1 LDLLIVFLIEL
12 YFFFQAIAMA
22 KPACME
28 MCAPKPGLLPSPHA
42 AASTAKQQH
51 SDNASAAKPHA
62 KRIKCVRL
70 LPLINAPIQY
80 VQRPTV
86 QQHRQVKKNANV
98 VQLHAVVSLPVV
110 GGRSSLKM
118 SL

>member
-1 LDLLIVFLIEL
+1 
-12 YFFFQAIAMA
+12 MT
-22 KPACME
+22 KPAGME
-28 MCAPKPGLLPSPHA
+28 KCAPKPGIQPCQHA
-42 AASTAKQQH
+42 AASTAKQQQ
-51 SDNASAAKPHA
+51 SNNASAAKPHA

-86 QQHRQVKKNANV
+86 QQHRQVKNNANV
-98 VQLHAVVSLPVV
+98 VQNHAVVSLTVV
-110 GGRSSLKM
+110 GVKPLQM

>member
-1 LDLLIVFLIEL
+1 
-12 YFFFQAIAMA
+12 MA

-62 KRIKCVRL
+62 KWIKCVRL

-86 QQHRQVKKNANV
+86 QQHRQVKFHANV
-98 VQLHAVVSLPVV
+98 VQTHAVVSLTVV
-110 GGRSSLKM
+110 GGRPLKM